1 MARCRFFSTH
11 VIIPA
16 KILLLQL
23 SGLVGSGLHGIYGC
37 GAEAHFFQYLAAG
50 DGGAAGGGYHVFKL
64 CGVHAGFKYHLG
76 GAHYGLGSKA
86 VSGCAGKTFQDAAV
100 PQRLYEFRNEGWTGA
115 GEAACRVDEV
125 LVHPLDDAYGAEEF
139 LCKSLL
145 IGGEVGLAA

>member
-1 MARCRFFSTH
+1 MSAR
-11 VIIPA
+11 A
-16 KILLLQL
+16 LLLQL

-86 VSGCAGKTFQDAAV
+86 ISGCAGKTLQDAAV

-115 GEAACRVDEV
+115 GEAAGRVDQM